1 MLMISDAYTVYM
13 YVFFLGHIGHFTLNE
28 KDHSWLQDVIGVAPR
43 VIWPGQQ
50 NMEG

>member
-28 KDHSWLQDVIGVAPR
+28 KDHSWLQDVTGVAPR
-43 VIWPGQQ
+43 VIWPG
-50 NMEG
+50 